1 MTTVYWND
9 VNHADYAIGSK
20 HTVGGQTLIVA
31 GHGPAGVVLT
41 ENGEMPAVGEN
52 KSCGRSSDV
61 VVSRLIWPLSG
72 MSANSAEAR
81 RAGAPT
87 A

>member
-9 VNHADYAIGSK
+9 VNPADYAVGSK
-20 HTVGGQTLIVA
+20 HTVGDQTLIVA

-52 KSCGRSSDV
+52 KFLPPEDKAHFETAWSQPV
-61 VVSRLIWPLSG
+61 EVPP
-72 MSANSAEAR
+72 AEP
-81 RAGAPT
+81 GAT
-87 A
+87 E

>member
-9 VNHADYAIGSK
+9 VNHADYAVGSK

-41 ENGEMPAVGEN
+41 ENGEMPPSHEEAVGV
-52 KSCGRSSDV
+52 DV
-61 VVSRLIWPLSG
+61 P
-72 MSANSAEAR
+72 AEPV
-81 RAGAPT
+81 PT
-87 A
+87 AEPGAME